1 MHNTRPNHAQTL
13 YAIIAE
19 SYELPTDDY
28 KHHQW
33 LKPLKLRKGSTSED
47 NFNQLLEQTF
57 LDPSKGG
64 RNNTQVENL
73 RHHWK
78 ALLLNL
84 SFVMYQ
90 RHWLLIPQDSK
101 YYSDSYYPRR
111 LGISYR
117 PTRHIVEW
125 LQEHGYVVLL
135 PGRKYKDQ
143 PAKARVFPTPK
154 LMELLW
160 SYFLEIEQPIEPPY
174 LIVNEA
180 EGSIA

>member
-1 MHNTRPNHAQTL
+1 MHNTRPNHAQKL
-13 YAIIAE
+13 YSIISD

-47 NFNQLLEQTF
+47 NFNQLLEQIF
-57 LDPSKGG
+57 LEPSKGG
-64 RNNTQVENL
+64 RNNTQVESL

-78 ALLLNL
+78 AMLLNL

-101 YYSDSYYPRR
+101 YHSDSFYPRR

-125 LQEHGYVVLL
+125 LQEHYYVILL
-135 PGRKYKDQ
+135 PGRK
-143 PAKARVFPTPK
+143 
-154 LMELLW
+154 
-160 SYFLEIEQPIEPPY
+160 
-174 LIVNEA
+174 
-180 EGSIA
+180 